1 MIEVKICVGSSC
13 HLKGAPD
20 VVEEFKRIIDEKK
33 LEDKIKL
40 KASFCQ
46 NNCTDGVNIT
56 VDEKKISNVSESDV
70 EEIVNKYILEEF
82 VNENT

>member
-13 HLKGAPD
+13 HLKGAPE
-20 VVEEFKRIIDEKK
+20 VVEEFKRIINEKELK
-33 LEDKIKL
+33 DKIKL

-46 NNCTDGVNIT
+46 NNCTEGVNIT
-56 VDEKKISNVSESDV
+56 VGKKKISNVSGSEV

>member
-20 VVEEFKRIIDEKK
+20 VVEEFKRIIQAKE
-33 LEDKIKL
+33 LEDKVKL

-46 NNCTDGVNIT
+46 NNCTDGVNIS
-56 VDEKKISNVSESDV
+56 VADNKISNVSGSDV
-70 EEIVNKYILEEF
+70 ENIVNKYILEEF